1 MCLTYTDIYLVCLS
15 MLISERRLFSS
26 RPFKA
31 LYDFIAVFKESVDI
45 GVALQT
51 NLLRLSHYSMSLGS
65 SRLKLWET
73 FNSRTCWDWMCT
85 GCVTFSP
92 PSETTDEVSLS
103 KALKRTPL
111 HVFKKAPAA
120 GQTAQNK
127 MVPGLLLILMVIL
140 TAVCFWLGTVDCLT
154 LLHLFI

>member
-65 SRLKLWET
+65 SRLKL
-73 FNSRTCWDWMCT
+73 
-85 GCVTFSP
+85 
-92 PSETTDEVSLS
+92 
-103 KALKRTPL
+103 
-111 HVFKKAPAA
+111 
-120 GQTAQNK
+120 
-127 MVPGLLLILMVIL
+127 
-140 TAVCFWLGTVDCLT
+140 
-154 LLHLFI
+154 